1 MSCFGGLKTG
11 NDDNE
16 KTVLVRQ
23 RVDKWLHLVR
33 VFKTRPLATQACA
46 KGQVT
51 LDGQAL
57 KAGRELRPGDVVE
70 VVRGDLRLRL
80 RFLDAPRQ
88 RLGAPRVAEF
98 CENLTPQ
105 EWITKAAEARRE
117 RLLVTPP
124 EHEQV
129 ARPNKKQLRV
139 LREFWEAQ
147 HGEPG

>member
-1 MSCFGGLKTG
+1 MACFRRLKKMT
-11 NDDNE
+11 DDQP
-16 KTVLVRQ
+16 KQIQVRQ
-23 RVDKWLHLVR
+23 RADKWLHLVR
-33 VFKTRPLATQACA
+33 IFKTRSLATQACA

-51 LDGQAL
+51 LDGQAV
-57 KAGRELRPGDVVE
+57 KAGRELRSGDVVE

-80 RFLDAPRQ
+80 KFLDAPRQ
-88 RLGAPRVAEF
+88 RLSAPLVAEF

-105 EWITKAAEARRE
+105 EWITKAAEARRD